1 MISLCH
7 KRWWWCLLLILKLL
21 LLSKHHLLMF
31 RDNACRLRMLLLLKD
46 KSLSCLVTSDVK
58 RIALKIWSRQDT
70 IQTASST
77 MNIEEILTYIRVI
90 IVVSVPQ
97 IILNSI
103 HVYPLMPAWFH
114 SYSDI
119 HGVFSIWKI
128 VPESYSIII
137 YVYLGKRLIKQH
149 VCWIFYQRGP
159 AIVRSPKV

>member
-1 MISLCH
+1 
-7 KRWWWCLLLILKLL
+7 
-21 LLSKHHLLMF
+21 
-31 RDNACRLRMLLLLKD
+31 MLLLLKD

-103 HVYPLMPAWFH
+103 HVYPLMPA
-114 SYSDI
+114 
-119 HGVFSIWKI
+119 
-128 VPESYSIII
+128 
-137 YVYLGKRLIKQH
+137 
-149 VCWIFYQRGP
+149 
-159 AIVRSPKV
+159 